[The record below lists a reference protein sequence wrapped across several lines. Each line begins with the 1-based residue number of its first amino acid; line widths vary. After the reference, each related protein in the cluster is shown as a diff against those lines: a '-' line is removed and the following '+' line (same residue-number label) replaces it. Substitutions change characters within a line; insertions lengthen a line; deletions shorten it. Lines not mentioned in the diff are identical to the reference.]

1 MNQELTLEQFAQQD
15 YPSFVKQLMMMEM
28 DVSPEQADILYEEY
42 IDNDDLTLIN
52 PAFSDLLN
60 DLEKYRIEQER
71 EEASKGLDL

>member
-42 IDNDDLTLIN
+42 TDNDDLTLIN
-52 PAFSDLLN
+52 PTFSDLLN